1 MSDLDLTDQ
10 GILYLL
16 QQDARNYTTSSIGD
30 RVGVSSTTVGNRI
43 NKLEDTGVV
52 TGYQPTIDYEKA
64 GLDHH
69 LLLTATAPMDDRN
82 ELAEQALDIH
92 GVVTVREL
100 LTHHQ
105 NLELEIATST
115 RQEIEETLNE
125 LAELGLDLVR
135 NELLKRE
142 LHQAADNFG
151 EEIVEE

>member
-1 MSDLDLTDQ
+1 MSDLDPTDQ

-16 QQDARNYTTSSIGD
+16 QQNARNNTTSGIGE

-43 NKLEDTGVV
+43 TKLEERGII

-64 GLDHH
+64 GLDHN
-69 LLLTATAPMDDRN
+69 LLLTATAEMGERSR
-82 ELAEQALDIH
+82 LAEEALEVH

-105 NLELEIATST
+105 NLEIEIATST
-115 RQEIEETLNE
+115 RGEIEETLDE

-142 LHQAADNFG
+142 LHQPADNFG
-151 EEIVEE
+151 REVVEE